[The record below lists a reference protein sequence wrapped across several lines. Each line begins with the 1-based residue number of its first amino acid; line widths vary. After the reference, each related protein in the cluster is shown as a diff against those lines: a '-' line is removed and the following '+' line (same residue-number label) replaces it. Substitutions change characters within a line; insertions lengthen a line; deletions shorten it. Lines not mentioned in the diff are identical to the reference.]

1 MRISTNLYYQTGL
14 NSIGR
19 QQNQLMEIFQQ
30 IGSGKRSLT
39 PADDPLA
46 AAQSITLAQA
56 QSMNKRFAENRHVAN
71 RMLGEEE
78 NILNSLTTQV
88 RDVKTRLVEVG
99 NGTISDADRATL
111 ANVLR
116 DSMESLLGLA
126 NSKDA
131 AGQYLFSGSQGNVAP
146 YVYDGTSVTYHGDQV
161 ERLVQVD
168 QTRQLPTSSNGVD
181 VFSRATPGSNS
192 FITSAANS
200 NGGTGIIAQPSIV
213 NPQAAQNMMS
223 FEVRFIDDSNY
234 EVEAN
239 YLEADGSITTVVSPA
254 QAYTVNDKGETI
266 INLPAG
272 TDDSGVSIFF
282 AGKPVAGD
290 SFNVE
295 RASSTAR
302 GDYPQTDVNLFNTL
316 SDLINVLEQPS
327 SGDPVAQAAL
337 RNQLNGAMQR
347 LDINYNNILTV
358 RASVGAKMNEI
369 SALND
374 NGTLQALHLSKE
386 LIRIEDLDYYTA
398 SSQLEQRSAALEA
411 AVLAFKKIQNASLLT
426 MRSV

>member
-1 MRISTNLYYQTGL
+1 MRISTNLYFQTGL

-56 QSMNKRFAENRHVAN
+56 QSMNKRFAENRHVAT

-78 NILNSLTTQV
+78 NILNSLTSQV

-99 NGTISDADRATL
+99 NGTLSDADRATL

-131 AGQYLFSGSQGNVAP
+131 SGQYLFSGSQGNVAP

-168 QTRQLPTSSNGVD
+168 QTRQLPTSNHGVD
-181 VFSRATPGSNS
+181 VFSRVTPGANS
-192 FITSAANS
+192 FITSAASS

-213 NPQAAQNMMS
+213 NPKAAQNMVS
-223 FEVRFIDDSNY
+223 FEVHFIDENTY
-234 EVEAN
+234 EVEAS
-239 YLEADGSITTVVSPA
+239 YLEADGSITTEMSPP
-254 QAYTVNDKGETI
+254 QAYTVNEKGETI

-272 TDDSGVSIFF
+272 TGDSGISIFF
-282 AGKPVAGD
+282 GGKPAAGD
-290 SFNVE
+290 TFNVE
-295 RASSTAR
+295 RASATAR

-347 LDINYNNILTV
+347 LDINYDNILTV
-358 RASVGAKMNEI
+358 RASVGGRMNEI

-411 AVLAFKKIQNASLLT
+411 AVLAFKKIQGASLLA
-426 MRSV
+426 MKA